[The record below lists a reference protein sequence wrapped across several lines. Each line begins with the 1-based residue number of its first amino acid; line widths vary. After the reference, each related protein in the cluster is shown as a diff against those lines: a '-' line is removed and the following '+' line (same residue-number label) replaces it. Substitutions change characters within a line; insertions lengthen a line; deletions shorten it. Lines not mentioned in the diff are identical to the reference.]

1 LTERARVEILGCG
14 VDLVDTAEALNRM
27 VTFGRDGRAAH
38 VVTFGAEMAVRACH
52 DASYRDAINGADLVV
67 GDTVGIVWASRV
79 VESPLRERVAGIELC
94 ERLCDIASGSVY
106 FLGGADGV
114 AAAAAEA
121 LASRH
126 ARLRVAGVRH
136 GYFAESET
144 PSIVDAIRASG
155 ASLVFVALGFP
166 RQEFWIRDNL
176 KALGAVTCI
185 GVGGAFDVWAG
196 KSKRAPES
204 WRRAGLEWLYRLV
217 TEPRRL
223 ARQVA
228 LPEFVIRVLFQAAAI
243 RS

>member
-1 LTERARVEILGCG
+1 MTERARVEILGCG
-14 VDLVDTAEALNRM
+14 VDLVDTADALDRI
-27 VTFGRDGRAAH
+27 VTFGRDGRPAH

-52 DASYRDAINGADLVV
+52 DVSYRDAINGADLVV
-67 GDTVGIVWASRV
+67 GDTVGVVWASRV
-79 VESPLRERVAGIELC
+79 VGTPLRERVAGIELT
-94 ERLCDIASGSVY
+94 EKICDIASGSVY

-114 AAAAAEA
+114 AAAAAQA
-121 LASRH
+121 LALRH
-126 ARLRVAGVRH
+126 PRLRVAGVRH

-144 PSIVDAIRASG
+144 ATIVDEIRASG

-176 KALGAVTCI
+176 EALGTVTCI

-196 KSKRAPES
+196 RSKRAPES

-223 ARQVA
+223 GRQLA
-228 LPEFVIRVLFQAAAI
+228 LPEFAIRVLLQAAAI